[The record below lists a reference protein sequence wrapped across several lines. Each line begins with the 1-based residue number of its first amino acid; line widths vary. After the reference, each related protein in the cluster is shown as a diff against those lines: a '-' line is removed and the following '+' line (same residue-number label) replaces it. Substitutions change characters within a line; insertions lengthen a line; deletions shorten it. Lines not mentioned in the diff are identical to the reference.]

1 MVMAHRGS
9 RRGTDAHAADR
20 AAFSALFAR
29 QYPAVWR
36 FVARRAWPDA
46 VDDIVAETF
55 LAAWRRFDDLPSD
68 ALPWLLNAAG
78 KCLANHRRGAVRAE
92 SLKARLAAEAAPVPA
107 DVTTQRFE
115 RAALLRASA
124 SLPDTERALLMLTDW
139 DGLPVRRAAQ
149 ALGISSP
156 AASARVYRARRK
168 LRAALAAE
176 LGRPTVPTPVRSL
189 R

>member
-1 MVMAHRGS
+1 VPAS
-9 RRGTDAHAADR
+9 TTDS

-29 QYPAVWR
+29 HYPAVWR

-46 VDDIVAETF
+46 VDDVVAETF
-55 LAAWRRFDDLPSD
+55 LAAWRRYDDLPGD

-78 KCLANHRRGAVRAE
+78 KCLANHRRAATRAE
-92 SLKARLAAEAAPVPA
+92 SLKARLAAQSTPIRA
-107 DVTTQRFE
+107 DATAQSFE
-115 RAALLRASA
+115 RTALVNAFA

-139 DGLPVRRAAQ
+139 DDLPARRAAR
-149 ALGISSP
+149 ALGISP
-156 AASARVYRARRK
+156 ATASARIYRARRK

-176 LGRPTVPTPVRSL
+176 LGHPTVPEHVRSL